1 LQFGFIS
8 DFDIRISNFFL
19 KVMHIKVELWM
30 WLGKELGGDFQS
42 PSEMRSLTEM
52 DVEEGIT
59 VQTLFDHLADRYPV
73 IGKKVFSR
81 ENKKFYPNLSV
92 ILSSK
97 DEVIHPHNDEN
108 SVLKDGDKIK
118 VLPIYVGG

>member
-1 LQFGFIS
+1 M
-8 DFDIRISNFFL
+8 IR
-19 KVMHIKVELWM
+19 VKVELWM

-42 PSEMRSLTEM
+42 PSEMRSLSEM
-52 DVEEGIT
+52 DVEDGTT
-59 VQTLFDHLADRYPV
+59 VQELFEHLAARYPV
-73 IGKKVFSR
+73 IGQKVFNR
-81 ENKKFYPNLSV
+81 GNKNFYPNLSV

-97 DEVIHPHNDEN
+97 DEVIQPHNGKN

>member
-1 LQFGFIS
+1 
-8 DFDIRISNFFL
+8 
-19 KVMHIKVELWM
+19 MHIQVELWM
-30 WLGKELGGDFQS
+30 WLSRELGGDFQS

-59 VQTLFDHLADRYPV
+59 VQKLFDHLADRYPV
-73 IGKKVFSR
+73 IGKKVFNR

-97 DEVIHPHNDEN
+97 DEVIHPHHGEN